1 MGTEEQSQ
9 WTGKEAWV
17 GLTGELGA
25 VDGKM
30 GREKIIEQSRLGAS
44 LPVITVKGPGKGI

>member
-44 LPVITVKGPGKGI
+44 LPIIAEKGPGKGI

>member
-1 MGTEEQSQ
+1 MGIGEQSQ

-30 GREKIIEQSRLGAS
+30 GREKIMEQAYL
-44 LPVITVKGPGKGI
+44 